1 VSFSLNELGLA
12 SPEAPPVVGFSC
24 RAARVG
30 PPRLRP
36 TAEPPCAELLHLA
49 PLPGS
54 IFEAR
59 RRSSRSSLS
68 CAVVLRAAAGPG
80 SCFASAPEFLPC
92 ASPGGVRF
100 SWRDLSPEPLVEDE
114 LVGRRCT
121 VQSPSVFTGWVSF
134 GSCGAFGRSEMA
146 AIAQDTF
153 CSLQSNSAAA

>member
-1 VSFSLNELGLA
+1 VSFSLKELGLA
-12 SPEAPPVVGFSC
+12 SREAPPIVGFSC

-36 TAEPPCAELLHLA
+36 AAELPCAELLHLA
-49 PLPGS
+49 PLSGS

-59 RRSSRSSLS
+59 RHSSCSSLS

-80 SCFASAPEFLPC
+80 SCFASAPEFLLC
-92 ASPGGVRF
+92 ASPGSIRF
-100 SWRDLSPEPLVEDE
+100 SWQDLSPEPLVEDE
-114 LVGRRCT
+114 LVGWRCT

-134 GSCGAFGRSEMA
+134 GSCGAFGHSEMA

-153 CSLQSNSAAA
+153 CSLQSNSVAA